1 MRPSEKQ
8 KRSLPQGKTVAKSLH
23 LRVWTPDEV
32 ILDIEHANWVNLE
45 LADGGSI
52 GIRPGHAPLMAE
64 TLTAPVYYEDASGEH
79 LLFLEAGIIQV
90 ERTGVTVLTNGL
102 ANVEDSEE
110 RPDEEETR
118 FDRLARALF
127 TMLNAQPGDS
137 VDVNAKEG

>member
-8 KRSLPQGKTVAKSLH
+8 KRSLPQGKSVAKSLH

-32 ILDIEHANWVNLE
+32 ILDIEQVNWVNLE
-45 LADGGSI
+45 LTDGGGI

-64 TLTAPVYYEDASGEH
+64 TLTAPVYYEDESGKH
-79 LLFLEAGIIQV
+79 LLFLEAGILQV
-90 ERTGVTVLTNGL
+90 ERTRVTVLTNGL

-127 TMLNAQPGDS
+127 AMLNAQPGDS

>member
-90 ERTGVTVLTNGL
+90 ERPGVTVLTNGL

>member
-8 KRSLPQGKTVAKSLH
+8 KRSLPQGKSVAKSLR